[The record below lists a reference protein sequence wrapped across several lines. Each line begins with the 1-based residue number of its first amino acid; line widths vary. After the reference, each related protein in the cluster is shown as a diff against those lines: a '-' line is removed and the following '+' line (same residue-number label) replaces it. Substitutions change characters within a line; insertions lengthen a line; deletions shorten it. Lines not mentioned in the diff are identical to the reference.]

1 MSSKKAKKARV
12 QARTKASAAVGKP
25 KKNWLREVLEV
36 VIPAILIFLVVR
48 TFLFETRTSPTE
60 SMMPTISVTDR
71 YIVEKVSLH
80 FRAPRRGEI
89 LVFRPPAGAQMRSD
103 YVKRVIGLPGDMVT
117 VKSGTVYVNGKA
129 LDEPYVPAENRA
141 KEDFVA
147 PGRVPPAHLF
157 MMGDNRN
164 NSEDS
169 RYWGFLPYRNV
180 EARAVLRVWP
190 ISRIGAMR

>member
-1 MSSKKAKKARV
+1 MSSKKAKKARA
-12 QARTKASAAVGKP
+12 QARTKASTATRRP

-89 LVFRPPAGAQMRSD
+89 LVFRPPAGAQMQSD
-103 YVKRVIGLPGDMVT
+103 YVKRVIGLPGDMIA
-117 VKSGTVYVNGKA
+117 VKGGTVYINGKA
-129 LDEPYVPAENRA
+129 LSEPYVPAENRA
-141 KEDFVA
+141 REDFVA
-147 PGRVPPAHLF
+147 PARVPLEHLF

-169 RYWGFLPYRNV
+169 RFWGFLPYRNV